1 MIATAEHLV
10 NLDLAELQRLSLPLL
25 DQKRLEVDILRLDR
39 IHPII
44 SGNKWFKLKYNL
56 QYAIAQEKDSIITIG
71 GAYSNHILATAA
83 ACKEL
88 GLKSIGLVKGDSPK
102 ELSCTLKSA
111 EALGMKIEF
120 KPRNFF
126 HHSKDLLAYLN
137 KEYADSYFVE
147 EGGRND
153 KGVLGATEIL
163 RLIHVQEY
171 KYICCSIGTGTTMAG
186 IVNAS
191 LNNQKVLGFSSLK
204 ISEREN
210 ELSNFLAQKTNPN
223 KNYEIIY
230 DYHFGGY
237 ARRNAQ
243 LIQFMNDL
251 YSRTSIST
259 DFVYTGKL
267 LYGVLDLSQLNKFE
281 PGTGILIIHSGGL
294 QGNCSLPT
302 GTLLF

>member
-1 MIATAEHLV
+1 MISTTEQLV
-10 NLDLAELQRLSLPLL
+10 NLELADLQRLSLPLL

-56 QYAIAQEKDSIITIG
+56 QQAIAQKKDRIITIG

-88 GLKSIGLVKGDSPK
+88 GLKSIGLIKGESPK

-111 EALGMKIEF
+111 RDLGMKIEF
-120 KPRNFF
+120 KPRKFF
-126 HHSKDLLAYLN
+126 QHSEDPLAYAN
-137 KEYADSYFVE
+137 NEYTNSYFVE

-153 KGVLGATEIL
+153 EGVLGATEIL
-163 RLIHVQEY
+163 RLIDVQKY
-171 KYICCSIGTGTTMAG
+171 KYICCSIGTGTMMAG

-191 LNNQKVLGFSSLK
+191 LNTQVILGFSSLK
-204 ISEREN
+204 ISEHEN
-210 ELSNFLAQKTNPN
+210 ELSGFLAQKTDTN

-237 ARRNAQ
+237 ARHDQQ

-251 YSRTSIST
+251 FTKTAIPT

-267 LYGVLDLSQLNKFE
+267 IFGVLDLAQLNKFE
-281 PGTGILIIHSGGL
+281 PGKSILIIHSGGL